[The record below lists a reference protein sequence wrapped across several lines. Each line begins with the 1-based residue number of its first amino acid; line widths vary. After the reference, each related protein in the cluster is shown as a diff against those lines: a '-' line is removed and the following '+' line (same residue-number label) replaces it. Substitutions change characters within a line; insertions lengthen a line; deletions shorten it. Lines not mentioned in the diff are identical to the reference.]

1 MRRGNGTMMSDY
13 AINIQTDNSKTQ
25 NDKQEDQSNKG
36 VHKKSMIQTLQSYDN
51 IRNRLRLLGESIPYD
66 QDLMNGA
73 KATETSKQIIYN
85 SQKKNENMWIEASG
99 KKRNSGKFG
108 EQPRTDNVAQTT
120 KEERTSIKQTP
131 LSISKYLMTRTTT

>member
-1 MRRGNGTMMSDY
+1 MT
-13 AINIQTDNSKTQ
+13 QTL
-25 NDKQEDQSNKG
+25 
-36 VHKKSMIQTLQSYDN
+36 LQSYDN
-51 IRNRLRLLGESIPYD
+51 IRNRLRLLGESTPYN

-85 SQKKNENMWIEASG
+85 SQKENENTWIEASG

-120 KEERTSIKQTP
+120 KEERTSIKQTCNY
-131 LSISKYLMTRTTT
+131 SKLL